1 MSTNP
6 ENLPAVVE
14 VLPPA
19 MLPAAVQQLNALHE
33 QVNAALDRAWQT
45 GVVLGMQ
52 LCRLKDALPHGEF
65 GKLFGEAN
73 SHHGANFSP
82 LKTDTCVRFEFTDR
96 HARRYMEL
104 YRSCLEAAGRLE
116 RGEAVAQ
123 MLEGYRAAFALE
135 HDRKGELMRRHAA
148 RALSREL
155 TLLAPQAHSMRQA
168 LFAFAEPAEPA
179 APNFSERNTKGRVKH
194 EPDDAALRASVTAE
208 LDELRGK
215 LDELI
220 ESGRYTLATAES
232 RSALEVTLRA
242 LLNKFKEVRA

>member
-1 MSTNP
+1 MSEELT
-6 ENLPAVVE
+6 LVE
-14 VLPPA
+14 PMPPA
-19 MLPAAVQQLNALHE
+19 MLPAAVQHLNALHE

-73 SHHGANFSP
+73 SHHGANFSF
-82 LKTDTCVRFEFTDR
+82 KQRQ
-96 HARRYMEL
+96 ANKYMEL

-155 TLLAPQAHSMRQA
+155 RKLAPQAHSMRQA

-179 APNFSERNTKGRVKH
+179 APTFSERNTKGRVKH

-215 LDELI
+215 MDELL